1 MKQANFTVIA
11 KAACPAVLI
20 EGEFIHTPAGEAF
33 IIQNKQK
40 MAHAL
45 ADGVLAYLGLDT
57 APVLT
62 LEQRV
67 ARLEDHLK
75 I

>member
-1 MKQANFTVIA
+1 MIKKAN
-11 KAACPAVLI
+11 CPAVLV

-33 IIQNKQK
+33 IVQNKQA

-67 ARLEDHLK
+67 ARIEEDLG